1 MGMSYEELDNSAAF
15 KNLPARMEAEAKK
28 PKKKAGNISKK
39 PKPIS
44 QD

>member
-1 MGMSYEELDNSAAF
+1 MVSYDDLDDSSAF
-15 KNLPARMEAEAKK
+15 EHLPAQMEAEAKK
-28 PKKKAGNISKK
+28 TKKKVANISKK